1 MKTTATPTFPVDNG
15 ELARRRREVSEI
27 TAIACRHPPD
37 DGHAGASVERK
48 EHG

>member
-15 ELARRRREVSEI
+15 ELARRRREVNEI
-27 TAIACRHPPD
+27 TAIACRHLLTT
-37 DGHAGASVERK
+37 ATQGASVERK